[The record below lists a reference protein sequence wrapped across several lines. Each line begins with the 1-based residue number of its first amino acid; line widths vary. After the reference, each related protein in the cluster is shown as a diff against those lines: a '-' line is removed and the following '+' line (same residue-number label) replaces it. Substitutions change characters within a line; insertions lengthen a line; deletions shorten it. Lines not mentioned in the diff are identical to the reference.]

1 MFLPMNDSENRVLR
15 KERYMAKS
23 TSFSQRQESLKRSVM
38 ARRSAFSEADESMQP
53 LELYFGPKEGQI
65 VHLELARIDLAP
77 DHPRQR

>member
-1 MFLPMNDSENRVLR
+1 
-15 KERYMAKS
+15 MAKS